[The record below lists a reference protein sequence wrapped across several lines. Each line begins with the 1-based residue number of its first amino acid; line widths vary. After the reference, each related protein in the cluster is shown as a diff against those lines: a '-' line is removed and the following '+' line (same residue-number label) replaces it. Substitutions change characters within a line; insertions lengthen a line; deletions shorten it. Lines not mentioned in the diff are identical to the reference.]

1 MKKLS
6 TSLLGMMMA
15 MGMTTAAYAQ
25 QDGYG
30 QAYGEQGVMPQQAPA
45 AADFDDAEL
54 QSFAAVQSDLDVI
67 RNEYS
72 ARLESTEN
80 PDQAAQLQQEAS
92 QLMVQAVEQAGLD
105 VDTYSNIALA
115 LQTDPQLR
123 ERIQDMM

>member
-6 TSLLGMMMA
+6 TSLLSMMMA

-30 QAYGEQGVMPQQAPA
+30 EAYGEQGVMPQQAPA

-54 QSFAAVQSDLDVI
+54 QSFAAVQRDLDVI
-67 RNEYS
+67 RTEYS
-72 ARLESTEN
+72 ARLESSEN
-80 PDQAAQLQQEAS
+80 PEQAAQLQQEAS

-105 VDTYSNIALA
+105 VDTYSKIALA

-123 ERIQDMM
+123 ERIQGMM

>member
-30 QAYGEQGVMPQQAPA
+30 EAYGEQGVMPQQAPA

-80 PDQAAQLQQEAS
+80 PDEAAQLQQEAS

-123 ERIQDMM
+123 DRIQSMM

>member
-30 QAYGEQGVMPQQAPA
+30 EAYGEQGVMPQQAPA

-92 QLMVQAVEQAGLD
+92 QLMVQAVVQAGLD